1 MINIK
6 CKNIKKL
13 IPKKLKH
20 IKLNEIYI
28 ADLIRYSISGGY
40 SVQLGVTSD
49 TRHKVYAHYNNILKF
64 LKYWEITEFMPVE
77 MFDEEANILYNGIR
91 LALRNRKIKNILH
104 D

>member
-1 MINIK
+1 MTK
-6 CKNIKKL
+6 SDYEFKQYLC
-13 IPKKLKH
+13 
-20 IKLNEIYI
+20 E
-28 ADLIRYSISGGY
+28 
-40 SVQLGVTSD
+40 SVY
-49 TRHKVYAHYNNILKF
+49 YAHYNNILKF